1 MIEFMA
7 LEDQL
12 KLINTNFDDKTKVSI
27 LPFPLDKV
35 KQTPSYKKQ
44 EFPETVEEHPNESTN
59 EKVNIDSNNP
69 SIFMTQNEQKVKIE

>member
-1 MIEFMA
+1 MA

-35 KQTPSYKKQ
+35 KQTPRYKKQ
-44 EFPETVEEHPNESTN
+44 EFPETVEEQGMAMCTEVALN
-59 EKVNIDSNNP
+59 
-69 SIFMTQNEQKVKIE
+69 